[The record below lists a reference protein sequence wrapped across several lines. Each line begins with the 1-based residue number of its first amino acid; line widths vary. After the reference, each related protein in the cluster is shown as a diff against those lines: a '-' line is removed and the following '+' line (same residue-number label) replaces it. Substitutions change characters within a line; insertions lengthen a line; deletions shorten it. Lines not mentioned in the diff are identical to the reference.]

1 MVPFSIKT
9 HLGGVKC
16 YASVFIFV
24 LHMLYRIG
32 FYLCHYLLN
41 QRPDVWIFPRLI
53 HSFNG
58 MNNRAVISIIETLAN
73 LV

>member
-32 FYLCHYLLN
+32 FYLRHYMLN
-41 QRPDVWIFPRLI
+41 QRPDVWVFPSLI
-53 HSFNG
+53 DRFNG
-58 MNNRAVISIIETLAN
+58 MNNRAMISIIETFSN
-73 LV
+73 LI